1 MSNPPVE
8 IPLGAM
14 RFNSDSQ
21 KLEYWNGS
29 AWFQIRT
36 FTPNYDGGGRA
47 LFGGGV
53 HANTYLNIIDFVT
66 ISTHGDAVDFGDL
79 SYLQYAAR
87 SFSSSTRG
95 LWYGGYPGGTSV
107 NTIEF
112 ITISTTGNSTDFG
125 DATSR
130 NNSGAGIANAT
141 RGLAAT
147 GYYGPAISN
156 NIDMV
161 TIASTGNATD
171 FGDTFSA
178 RTNCSGC
185 GSPTRGIVAGGNPG
199 NPSPANNSNT
209 IEFITISTLGNGQDF
224 GDLLQV
230 RADGPFGGSNSTR
243 AFLAGGVF
251 PSPESQIFTMDKIE
265 IATTGNAIDFG
276 DLKNNSQHGNG
287 TASSLRFVSMGGAS
301 PSSPY
306 SIQEVQY
313 ANFATGGT
321 AVALGDLTANGRW
334 SGDAACSNAH
344 GGLG

>member
-1 MSNPPVE
+1 MSLPPSE

-29 AWFQIRT
+29 AWFQIHT
-36 FTPNYDGGGRA
+36 FSPNLDGGGRA
-47 LFGGGV
+47 LLGGGV
-53 HANTYLNIIDFVT
+53 HANTYLNIIDYVT
-66 ISTHGDAVDFGDL
+66 ISTQGNAIDFGDL
-79 SYLQYAAR
+79 SYTEYAAR

-95 LWYGGYPGGTSV
+95 LWYGGYPGGTTV
-107 NTIEF
+107 NTISF
-112 ITISTTGNSTDFG
+112 VTISSTGDAADFG
-125 DATSR
+125 DATNR
-130 NNSGAGIANAT
+130 NSSGAGLSNAT

-147 GYYGPAISN
+147 GSYGPATAN

-161 TIASTGNATD
+161 TIASTGNASD
-171 FGDTFSA
+171 FGDTFLA
-178 RTNCSGC
+178 RSNCSGC

-199 NPSPANNSNT
+199 SPSPANNSNN
-209 IEFITISTLGNGQDF
+209 IEFINMSSLGNGNDF

-230 RADGPFGGSNSTR
+230 RVDGPFGGSNSTR

-251 PSPESQIFTMDKIE
+251 PSPEAQIFSMDKIE

-276 DLKNNSQHGNG
+276 DLKNNSQHGNA
-287 TASSLRFVSMGGAS
+287 TASSVRFVSMGGAF

-306 SIQEVQY
+306 SVEEVQY

-321 AVALGDLTANGRW
+321 ALNLGDLTGSGRW

>member
-1 MSNPPVE
+1 MSLPPSE
-8 IPLGAM
+8 IPLGAI
-14 RFNSDSQ
+14 RFNSDSS
-21 KLEYWNGS
+21 KLEYWMGS
-29 AWFQIRT
+29 AWMQIKT
-36 FTPNYDGGGRA
+36 FTPTLNGGGRA

-53 HANTYLNIIDFVT
+53 HANTFLNIIDYVT
-66 ISTHGDAVDFGDL
+66 ISTNANAVDFGDL

-95 LWYGGYPGGTSV
+95 LWYGGYPGSSPV
-107 NTIEF
+107 NTISF
-112 ITISTTGNSTDFG
+112 VTISSERNAADFG
-125 DATSR
+125 DATNT
-130 NNSGAGIANAT
+130 NNSGAGISNAT

-147 GYYGPAISN
+147 GSYGGSISN

-161 TIASTGNATD
+161 TIASTGNAED
-171 FGDTFSA
+171 FGDTFHKGQNS
-178 RTNCSGC
+178 SGC

-224 GDLLQV
+224 GDLLRV

-251 PSPESQIFTMDKIE
+251 PSPESQIYTMDKIE
-265 IATTGNAIDFG
+265 IATLGNAVDFG
-276 DLKNNSQHGNG
+276 DLKNNSQHGNA
-287 TASSLRFVSMGGAS
+287 TASAVRFVSMGGAH

-306 SIQEVQY
+306 SVEEVQY

-321 AVALGDLTANGRW
+321 ALNLGDLTGSGRW

>member
-1 MSNPPVE
+1 MSLPPIE
-8 IPLGAM
+8 IPLGAI
-14 RFNSDSQ
+14 RFNSDSS

-36 FTPNYDGGGRA
+36 FTPNLNGGGRA
-47 LFGGGV
+47 LFAGGV
-53 HANTYLNIIDFVT
+53 HANVYKNIIDYVT
-66 ISTHGDAVDFGDL
+66 ISTQATAVDFGDL

-112 ITISTTGNSTDFG
+112 VTISSEGNAADFG

-130 NNSGAGIANAT
+130 NNSGAGLSSAT

-147 GYYGPAISN
+147 GFYGPARVN
-156 NIDMV
+156 TIDMV
-161 TIASTGNATD
+161 TIASTGNAED

-199 NPSPANNSNT
+199 SPSPANNSNG

-224 GDLLQV
+224 GDLLKV

-251 PSPESQIFTMDKIE
+251 PSPESQIYTMDKIE
-265 IATTGNAIDFG
+265 IATTGNAIDFC

-287 TASSLRFVSMGGAS
+287 TASSVRFVSMGGAA
-301 PSSPY
+301 PGSPY
-306 SIQEVQY
+306 SVPETQY

-321 AVALGDLTANGRW
+321 ALSLGDLTQARW

>member
-1 MSNPPVE
+1 MSLPPIE
-8 IPLGAM
+8 IPLGAI
-14 RFNSDSQ
+14 RFNSDSS

-29 AWFQIRT
+29 AWMQIKT
-36 FTPNYDGGGRA
+36 FTSNLNGGGRA

-53 HANTYLNIIDFVT
+53 HANTFLNIIDYVT
-66 ISTHGDAVDFGDL
+66 ISTNANAVDFGDL
-79 SYLQYAAR
+79 TYTQYAAR

-95 LWYGGYPGGTSV
+95 LWYGGYPGSTSINNISFV
-107 NTIEF
+107 
-112 ITISTTGNSTDFG
+112 TISSEGNSQDFG
-125 DATSR
+125 DATDR

-147 GYYGPAISN
+147 GSYGPALSN

-161 TIASTGNATD
+161 TIATTGNATD
-171 FGDTFSA
+171 FGDTFHIAQNS
-178 RTNCSGC
+178 SGC

-224 GDLLQV
+224 GDLLRV

-251 PSPESQIFTMDKIE
+251 PSPESQIYTMDKIE

-276 DLKNNSQHGNG
+276 DLKNNSQHGNA
-287 TASSLRFVSMGGAS
+287 TASAVRFVSMGGAF

-306 SIQEVQY
+306 SVEEVQY

-321 AVALGDLTANGRW
+321 ALNLGDLTGSGRW